1 MFTENTYG
9 MMCNCVDCEH
19 DYDFWYETYL
29 KNADD
34 SEEAVEDHWYIEKG
48 CDDLPE
54 IAARLCSPHLHTRPE
69 SRAGRGHT
77 RVRPDAPYRHRPEAA
92 QALQLLAAKRQPPK
106 AVLHVRRRAAGLGF

>member
-54 IAARLCSPHLHTRPE
+54 IVEAIRESDPTLPIAIDPKQRKLCSFWPQSDSHRKRCYTCGAAP
-69 SRAGRGHT
+69 RG
-77 RVRPDAPYRHRPEAA
+77 
-92 QALQLLAAKRQPPK
+92 
-106 AVLHVRRRAAGLGF
+106 